1 MAGKPK
7 ITTATYNWKGIDKK
21 GNRQKGSLKAESL
34 ELAKAQ
40 LRNQGINTTE
50 VKKESQLFKRKTKIT
65 SKDITILSRQL
76 ATMMSAGVP
85 LVQAF
90 DIIGKGHENP
100 AMQEMI
106 IAIKTD
112 IEGGTAVADAIKKYP
127 EHFDY
132 LFVNLVRAGEQAG
145 ILDNLLD
152 KIATYKEKTESLKGK
167 IKKAL
172 VYPTAV
178 IGVAV
183 LVTAIIMI
191 FVVPQ
196 FKEMFASFGAE
207 LPAFTLIVV
216 SISEVVAAYWWLI
229 AMAMFGAG
237 YMFIRARKHNDTF
250 RESTDRLA
258 LRIPIIGEVLNKAAL
273 ARFSRT
279 TATMFAA
286 GVPLVEALQSVAGS
300 TGSSVYEKIVI
311 DMREEVATGQS
322 LQVAM
327 SQHKRFPHLMN
338 QMVAIGEESGALDT
352 MLGKVAN
359 FYEEEVDNTV
369 DALSS
374 LLEPLIMVV
383 IGTIVGGLVIALYLP
398 IFQMGNV
405 VG

>member
-21 GNRQKGSLKAESL
+21 GNRQEGSLKAESL

-40 LRNQGINTTE
+40 LRTQGINATE
-50 VKKESQLFKRKTKIT
+50 VKKESQIFKRKTKIT

-100 AMQEMI
+100 VMQEMI

-172 VYPTAV
+172 VYPAAV

-229 AMAMFGAG
+229 AIAMFGAG

-352 MLGKVAN
+352 MLGKVAD
-359 FYEEEVDNTV
+359 FYEEEVDNTI